1 MVSCIDGAKT
11 TTNIWGE
18 RWSKLTTNA
27 SGNPMQGMTGL
38 GSGGLSE
45 MPGARRI
52 QVQICKESAQ
62 VGLAHNVLVESISG
76 VAAEVWARADE
87 GDVMED
93 LDAKFRGGRG
103 GSDWKSSMGQ
113 DVAKGRKTEVE
124 FMNGFISRM
133 GREIGVPTPVN
144 DAVVSVVKEIDD
156 GVAVA
161 DPSNVDRVLE
171 LAGL

>member
-1 MVSCIDGAKT
+1 
-11 TTNIWGE
+11 
-18 RWSKLTTNA
+18 
-27 SGNPMQGMTGL
+27 
-38 GSGGLSE
+38 
-45 MPGARRI
+45 
-52 QVQICKESAQ
+52 
-62 VGLAHNVLVESISG
+62 
-76 VAAEVWARADE
+76 
-87 GDVMED
+87 
-93 LDAKFRGGRG
+93 
-103 GSDWKSSMGQ
+103 MGQ